1 MTKHRKSDF
10 FIPTLT
16 IIFDMVAIEFAFLFS
31 YWLRFNTEFLTFLHV
46 GEEIPPF
53 NTYFL
58 STLIIIPT
66 WILVLQSQKS
76 YIPHRNITLSNDFFQ
91 IIKAII
97 FGMLIIIAGAF
108 FYRGFSYS
116 RFVVVLLSV
125 SSILFIFT
133 GRIGI
138 HFIRK
143 ELHRRG
149 KELRDAVVIGNN
161 DIADMIFEKLYNK
174 SLSGY
179 KVVGYLADQEAAHD
193 KLLSRCKYLGKI
205 TDAVQVLN
213 ENEIELAF
221 ITLENEKHEKIYS
234 LMKQAEGINIEFM
247 IVPDVL
253 ELMSSRYNL
262 KEIGGIP
269 FIQIKG
275 IPMTTWGKIVKRMF
289 DIIFSTLVLIL
300 FSPVVLLISLLIKLN
315 SKGSIIYAQDR
326 VGLDGISFNVYKFR
340 TMKTDA
346 EKHTGPVWASQ
357 DDPRVTKVGKFLRRT
372 SLDEI
377 PQFINVLRGDMSVVG
392 PRPERPHFVNQ
403 FKDVVPKYLDRH
415 LLKTGITGWAQV
427 NGLRGQAPIEERTK
441 YDLYY
446 IENWSLAFDIK
457 IIFKTIYSVMFG
469 KDAY

>member
-1 MTKHRKSDF
+1 MTERRKNDF

-31 YWLRFNTEFLTFLHV
+31 YWLRFNTEFLTFLHI
-46 GEEIPPF
+46 GEDIPPF

-58 STLIIIPT
+58 STLVIIPI

-76 YIPHRNITLSNDFFQ
+76 YIPHRNVTLSNDFFQ

-116 RFVVVLLSV
+116 RFVVVLLSA
-125 SSILFIFT
+125 SSLFFIFT
-133 GRIGI
+133 GRVGI

-143 ELHRRG
+143 ELHRKG
-149 KELRDAVVIGNN
+149 KELRDAVIIGNN
-161 DIADMIFEKLYNK
+161 DAANMIYEKIHNK

-179 KVVGYLADQEAAHD
+179 RVAGYLADQEAAHD
-193 KLLSRCKYLGKI
+193 KLLSKCKYLGDI
-205 TDAVQVLN
+205 TDTVQVLN

-221 ITLENEKHEKIYS
+221 ITIENDKHQKIYS
-234 LMKQAEGINIEFM
+234 LMKQAEGINVEFM
-247 IVPDVL
+247 IAPDVL
-253 ELMSSRYNL
+253 ELISSRYNL
-262 KEIGGIP
+262 KEIGGVP

-289 DIIFSTLVLIL
+289 DIVFSSIVLIL
-300 FSPVVLLISLLIKLN
+300 FSPVVLLISLLIKLS
-315 SKGSIIYAQDR
+315 SKGSIFYTQDR
-326 VGLDGISFNVYKFR
+326 VGLDGSSFNVYKFR

-427 NGLRGQAPIEERTK
+427 NGLRGQAPIEARTK
-441 YDLYY
+441 YDIYY
-446 IENWSLAFDIK
+446 IENWSLVFDIK

>member
-1 MTKHRKSDF
+1 MTKHKKSDF

-16 IIFDMVAIEFAFLFS
+16 IIFDIMSIEIAFLFS
-31 YWLRFNTEFLTFLHV
+31 YWLRFNTEFLRFLRV

-58 STLIIIPT
+58 STLVIIPI

-76 YIPHRNITLSNDFFQ
+76 YIPHRNVTLSNDFFQ
-91 IIKAII
+91 IIKSII
-97 FGMLIIIAGAF
+97 FGMLIIIAAAF

-116 RFVVVLLSV
+116 RFVVVLLWA
-125 SSILFIFT
+125 SSIFFIFI
-133 GRIGI
+133 GRVGI
-138 HFIRK
+138 QFIRRN
-143 ELHRRG
+143 LHRKG
-149 KELRDAVVIGNN
+149 KELRDAVIIGNN
-161 DIADMIFEKLYNK
+161 NAANMIFEKLCNK

-179 KVVGYLADQEAAHD
+179 RVVGYLADQETSHD
-193 KLLSRCKYLGKI
+193 MLLSKCKYLGKI
-205 TDAVQVLN
+205 TDALHVLN
-213 ENEIELAF
+213 ENGIELAF
-221 ITLENEKHEKIYS
+221 ITLENDKHQKIYN
-234 LMKQAEGINIEFM
+234 LMKQAEGINVEFM

-253 ELMSSRYNL
+253 ELMSSRYNM

-289 DIIFSTLVLIL
+289 DIVFSTIVLIL
-300 FSPVVLLISLLIKLN
+300 FSPVVFLISLLIKLN
-315 SKGSIIYAQDR
+315 SKGPIFYTQDR
-326 VGLDGISFNVYKFR
+326 VGLDGNSFNVYKFR
-340 TMKTDA
+340 TMIINA
-346 EKHTGPVWASQ
+346 EKNTGPVWASQ

-392 PRPERPHFVNQ
+392 PRPERLHFVNQ

-446 IENWSLAFDIK
+446 IENWSLAFDVK
-457 IIFKTIYSVMFG
+457 IIFKTIYSVIFG